1 MANILPMQAPEI
13 FTEGFAQPSGMAIDV
28 DEQFF
33 VAEAGTGRIHKIAA
47 DGIRAPFAET
57 GGRPTGIAFDD
68 SSDLIVAEEGRHDL
82 LIVSFDGSFE
92 IYAHQC
98 RGKRFTGPRELCFS
112 PNSDVLF
119 TDSGGDQEARGAI
132 YRVDIDG
139 DVAQLA
145 SGLAHPTGLVV
156 AEDGGSL
163 FVAETGRNRVLVY
176 EMDDQDNLDNQQVFV
191 EFDGGN
197 GPLALAFD
205 SEGTLFVARP
215 GIGLTQVDLDGKIVD
230 DTALPGANPTGLL
243 FGGADYDELFVSETD
258 TGAIYRIR
266 TDHPGQRPFAGPRG
280 I

>member
-1 MANILPMQAPEI
+1 MQAPEL
-13 FTEGFAQPSGMAIDV
+13 FADGFAQPSGMALDV
-28 DEQFF
+28 DDQFF
-33 VAEAGTGRIHKIAA
+33 VAETGTGRIHKIAT

-57 GGRPTGIAFDD
+57 GGRPAGIAFDD

-112 PNSDVLF
+112 PNSDILF
-119 TDSGGDQEARGAI
+119 TDSGGTQEARGGI

-139 DVAQLA
+139 DVVQMA
-145 SGLAHPTGLVV
+145 SGLACPTGLVV
-156 AEDGGSL
+156 AEDGSSL
-163 FVAETGRNRVLVY
+163 FVAETDRNRILVY
-176 EMDDQDNLDNQQVFV
+176 EMDDQDKLENQQVFV
-191 EFDGGN
+191 EFDEGN

-215 GIGLTQVDLDGKIVD
+215 GVGLTQVDLDGKIID
-230 DTALPGANPTGLL
+230 APFLSGTRPNGLL
-243 FGGADYDELFVSETD
+243 FGGTEYDELYISETD
-258 TGAIYRIR
+258 SGSIYRMH